1 MIKLLD
7 ILNES
12 YNPNVYQI
20 NCRVAM
26 GAGNRPITDI
36 ISDIRAVPGITV
48 VDTIESDHK
57 TTEGRHVIELSLK
70 IDPSPFNPFD
80 STSYD
85 KILNDIK
92 KLPDVRGAKYTSS
105 PVLAET
111 KLSKLVKEVLQE
123 KEDRCKRIADR
134 KYDKPSAY
142 KSGAIV
148 RCRKGKIWKK
158 LK

>member
-1 MIKLLD
+1 
-7 ILNES
+7 
-12 YNPNVYQI
+12 
-20 NCRVAM
+20 M

-36 ISDIRAVPGITV
+36 ISDIRAVPGVTV
-48 VDTIESDHK
+48 VDTIESDYK